1 MATEKVR
8 ALLAPLEAPR
18 RRLRLWR
25 RRATLLFAVVG
36 PGLITATVNQDAG
49 GIYSYSLAGAQFG
62 YLLLWTVFPLAVVL
76 YFTQEMGARL
86 GAITGKG
93 LSDLIREEFG
103 FRTTF
108 FLMLALLAVN
118 LGNIL
123 AEFAGIAASLN
134 LFGVSKYVSV
144 PLAALVVWVV
154 VVRGSYRTVE
164 KVFLVGCLFYLS
176 YVVSVVLAEP
186 DWLSA
191 AYHTVR
197 PTWESS
203 SDYVLLVVALV
214 GSTVAPWQ
222 FFYLQAGVVERNV
235 PRGRYWETRAD
246 VLAGSVSC
254 AVIVF
259 SIIVACAATLHRA
272 GVSQFADAAA
282 AAHALQPLAG
292 NYASILFAVG
302 LLMASLLAASIVP
315 LSTAYVICEGLGV
328 EASLNRP
335 FREAPIFYSLYTA
348 LLVVGAGLILLPS
361 TPLVRVMV
369 LSQVVNGFL
378 LPVVLIFMLVLVNR
392 RDLMGEWRN
401 QPGVNAIAWSTAALM
416 IALSLALLYFFFT
429 GSVLGLIPRGG

>member
-1 MATEKVR
+1 MVAQR
-8 ALLAPLEAPR
+8 H
-18 RRLRLWR
+18 RLRLWR
-25 RRATLLFAVVG
+25 RRATVFFAVVG

-62 YLLLWTVFPLAVVL
+62 YLLLWTVFPMAVAL
-76 YFTQEMGARL
+76 YFTQEMSARL

-123 AEFAGIAASLN
+123 AEFAGIAASMQ
-134 LFGVSKYVSV
+134 LFGVSKYISV
-144 PLAALVVWVV
+144 PLAALVIWVV
-154 VVRGSYRTVE
+154 VVQGSYRTVE

-176 YVVSVVLAEP
+176 YVVSLVLAKP
-186 DWLSA
+186 DWGKAVESML
-191 AYHTVR
+191 
-197 PTWESS
+197 PTMELNSG
-203 SDYVLLVVALV
+203 YLLLVLALV

-235 PRGRYWETRAD
+235 PRARYWETRAD

-259 SIIVACAATLHRA
+259 SIIVVCAATLHRA

-282 AAHALQPLAG
+282 ATHALQPLAG
-292 NYASILFAVG
+292 HYAYILFAVG

-348 LLVVGAGLILLPS
+348 LLVVGAGLILLPG

-401 QPGVNAIAWSTAALM
+401 QPGVNAIAWLTVVVM
-416 IALSLALLYFFFT
+416 IVLSLGLLYLSFT
-429 GSVLGLIPRGG
+429 GTVLGLIPRGG

>member
-1 MATEKVR
+1 MSTANVKSWW
-8 ALLAPLEAPR
+8 APLVAQR
-18 RRLRLWR
+18 HRLRLWR
-25 RRATLLFAVVG
+25 RRATVFFAVVG

-62 YLLLWTVFPLAVVL
+62 YLLLWTVFPMAVAL
-76 YFTQEMGARL
+76 YFTQEMSARL

-123 AEFAGIAASLN
+123 AEFAGIAASMQ
-134 LFGVSKYVSV
+134 LFGVSKYISV
-144 PLAALVVWVV
+144 PLAALAVWVV
-154 VVRGSYRTVE
+154 VVQGSYRTVE

-176 YVVSVVLAEP
+176 YVVSVALAEP
-186 DWLSA
+186 DWWSA

-197 PTWESS
+197 PTLEPS
-203 SDYVLLVVALV
+203 SDYLLLVLALV

-272 GVSQFADAAA
+272 GVSQFTDAAA

-292 NYASILFAVG
+292 NYAYILFAVG

-335 FREAPIFYSLYTA
+335 FRQAPIFYSLYTA
-348 LLVVGAGLILLPS
+348 LLVVGAGLILLPG

-369 LSQVVNGFL
+369 FSQVVNGFL

-401 QPGVNAIAWSTAALM
+401 QAGANAIAWLTVVVM
-416 IALSLALLYFFFT
+416 IVLSLALIYLFLT
-429 GSVLGLIPRGG
+429 RTAIGLIPRAS

>member
-62 YLLLWTVFPLAVVL
+62 YLLLWTVFPMAVVL

-123 AEFAGIAASLN
+123 AEFAGIAASLQ

-144 PLAALVVWVV
+144 PLAAVVIWAV
-154 VVRGSYRTVE
+154 VVRGSYRSVE
-164 KVFLVGCLFYLS
+164 RVFLVGCLFYLS

-186 DWLSA
+186 DWWSA
-191 AYHTVR
+191 AYHVVR
-197 PTWESS
+197 PTWEPN
-203 SDYVLLVVALV
+203 SDYVLLVLALV

-235 PRGRYWETRAD
+235 PRGRYWETRVD

-272 GVSQFADAAA
+272 GISQFGDAAA

-292 NYASILFAVG
+292 NYAYILFAVG

-348 LLVVGAGLILLPS
+348 LLVVGAGLILLPG

-392 RDLMGEWRN
+392 RDLMGAWCN
-401 QPGVNAIAWSTAALM
+401 QAGANAIAWSTAVLM
-416 IALSLALLYFFFT
+416 IALSLALLYFSFT
-429 GSVLGLIPRGG
+429 GTVLGLIPRGG